1 MMKNEAGGKIIREFV
16 GMRAKIYSYTMF
28 EG

>member
-16 GMRAKIYSYTMF
+16 GMREKIYSYKMF

>member
-1 MMKNEAGGKIIREFV
+1 MMKNEAGGNIIREFV
-16 GMRAKIYSYTMF
+16 GMRAKIYSDKMF